1 MFDFSQIPF
10 SRAYSFTCLAYG
22 GDFQKESIS
31 NQSVWYKLVKGGDL
45 TEHLGYIGEF
55 FLADEHGESLDFT
68 VELKPDSLKLMADI
82 GYAEF
87 IILKDEKLV
96 FQCHNV
102 CLHLFRQA
110 KNYEYVQAATPSS
123 FRMLDTALDHKFI
136 IHKQDNMDV
145 KVKEYNNDQNILC
158 QEICFIPLAMDKPA
172 QGSIQA
178 TKFGEINEQPND
190 FAKEK
195 SLIVKE
201 FEAWKQEEEGKSYPL
216 SWQLAQYILWSCIV
230 PREGFLTE
238 PSIYMSKNHM
248 INIWAWDNC
257 FVAFALMKK
266 HPKLAFAQLKVLLDQ
281 QTESGCIPDF
291 VNDQYAYFSF
301 MKPPIYGLA
310 SHILM
315 QKNPEFFTEDKLAYL
330 YDKISKLTRFWLD
343 DCSLFEPH
351 FPEYFHGNDS
361 GWDNSSIFHK
371 GGPLYSPDLATFLI
385 LQLDFLHDIALKLGK
400 SEAES
405 ADWKKS
411 AEILYEKLCQHLLK
425 DNHFIAKKADTGE
438 EVEGSQSLILLLPL
452 LLGERLSDEVKTA
465 LIKKLDEDFL
475 HGYGLVTE
483 AISSPFF
490 DAKGYWLGPIWAPT
504 NYLFYQALL
513 THKQTDMAE
522 KLAKGYIS
530 LLEQSNMA
538 ENHNPLTGEGLC
550 DTAFAW
556 TSAVYLLFYEYM
568 NAP

>member
-1 MFDFSQIPF
+1 MFDFSQVPF

-22 GDFQKESIS
+22 GSFHKESIS

-55 FLADEHGESLDFT
+55 FLADKHGNSLDFT
-68 VELKPDSLKLMADI
+68 VELQPSCLRLVADS
-82 GYAEF
+82 GYVEF
-87 IILKDEKLV
+87 IILKDEKLI

-102 CLHLFRQA
+102 CLHLFRHA
-110 KNYEYVQAATPSS
+110 KQYEYVQAATSSS

-136 IHKQDNMDV
+136 IHKQHNMDV
-145 KVKEYNNDQNILC
+145 KIKEYTNDQDILC
-158 QEICFIPLAMDKPA
+158 QEICFIPAAIDKTA
-172 QGSIQA
+172 QASIQA
-178 TKFGEINEQPND
+178 TKFGEINEENND
-190 FAKEK
+190 FLKEK
-195 SLIVKE
+195 KLIKKE
-201 FEAWKQEEEGKSYPL
+201 FTSWKQENKVKQYPL

-230 PREGFLTE
+230 PAEGYLTE
-238 PSIYMSKNHM
+238 PSVYMSKNHM

-266 HPKLAFAQLKVLLDQ
+266 HPDLAFAQLKVLLDQ
-281 QTESGCIPDF
+281 QTKHGCIPDF

-301 MKPPIYGLA
+301 MKPPIYGWA
-310 SHILM
+310 SLILM
-315 QKNPEFFTEDKLAYL
+315 QKNPDYFTDDKLQYL
-330 YDKISKLTRFWLD
+330 YDKISKLTHFWLN
-343 DCSLFEPH
+343 DCSLFQPN

-385 LQLDFLHDIALKLGK
+385 LQIDFLHDIAIKLNK
-400 SEAES
+400 SEQEIL
-405 ADWKKS
+405 DWKKT
-411 AEILYEKLCQHLLK
+411 AELLYHKLCKILLK
-425 DNHFIAKKADTGE
+425 DNYFVAKKADTGE
-438 EVEGSQSLILLLPL
+438 EVQDSQSLILLLPL
-452 LLGERLSDEVKTA
+452 LLRERLSDETKAA
-465 LIKKLDEDFL
+465 LIRKLDEDFL
-475 HGYGLVTE
+475 HRYGLVTE

-513 THKQTDMAE
+513 VNNQTDMAE
-522 KLAKGYIS
+522 RLAKGYLS
-530 LLEQSNMA
+530 LLEKSNMA

-556 TSAVYLLFYEYM
+556 TSAVYLLFYEYLYEK
-568 NAP
+568 